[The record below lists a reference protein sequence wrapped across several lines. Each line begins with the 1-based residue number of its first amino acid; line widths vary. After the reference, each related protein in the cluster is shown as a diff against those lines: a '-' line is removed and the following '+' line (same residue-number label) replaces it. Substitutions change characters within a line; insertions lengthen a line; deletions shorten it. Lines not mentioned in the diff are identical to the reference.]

1 MKRLNLFFFLLGAM
15 GAATAQQQT
24 AAVDAYMPLFLLYS
38 GDPSPQR
45 LQGLRQFL
53 TANNTPK
60 EVVEDT
66 LDTVIYKLKTFKTG
80 FAYPVYFSETATSGN
95 ACVVADSHHAD
106 HAQAVTLLT
115 SPRLFKY
122 VLGNRAPVVD
132 LPALQD
138 SVLNHEIFHCYDLM
152 KQSQTEVGMQ
162 VARDGSAYFSY
173 WSEVGADAF
182 AALKH
187 LRAGGDKKLLRQIRD
202 FRTLNLLND
211 DAVHYTS
218 AALDFIIWHYDH
230 QRLSTLNTRQLL
242 DLAYTIREQTALTP
256 AEFGAVDI
264 MAGRFDTQLKML
276 TGNTPPPKGTWLAHA
291 SDSTPDPQYFS
302 QMIVQLRYALY
313 ELGGDITASNGYFYP
328 LIQKYYLPLQVRL
341 YTAELDLK

>member
-1 MKRLNLFFFLLGAM
+1 VQKLSVFLFLLGAI
-15 GAATAQQQT
+15 GTASAQQES
-24 AAVDAYMPLFLLYS
+24 AADDAYMPLFLMYS
-38 GDPSPQR
+38 GDPSPER

-53 TANNTPK
+53 SANNTPK

-106 HAQAVTLLT
+106 HTQAVTILT

-187 LRAGGDKKLLRQIRD
+187 LRGGGDKKLLRQIRD

-218 AALDFIIWHYDH
+218 AALDDIIWHYDSR
-230 QRLSTLNTRQLL
+230 RLSALNTRQLL
-242 DLAYTIREQTALTP
+242 ELAYAIREQTALTP

-264 MAGRFDTQLKML
+264 MAGRFNTQLKML
-276 TGNTPPPKGTWLAHA
+276 TGSTPQASGTWLPHA
-291 SDSTPDPQYFS
+291 SDATPDPQYFS
-302 QMIVQLRYALY
+302 QMIVQLRYALH
-313 ELGGDITASNGYFYP
+313 ELGGDISASNGYFYP
-328 LIQKYYLPLQVRL
+328 LVRKYYLPLQVRL
-341 YTAELDLK
+341 YTAELDPK